1 MIRRGV
7 AWDKAAA
14 RARRLPAAVV
24 ESVHGKAHGQ
34 DSPAAVL
41 VPIVRDGDRALI
53 LLTRRADHL
62 RHHPGQVSFPGGRMH
77 AGDADL
83 LATALRETEEELGFG
98 ATRIEVVGRLDE
110 CLTGTGFA
118 ITPFVALIA
127 ELPPLVPDPG
137 EVGAVFTL
145 PLDPPCIFREMRR
158 EAMTTPRGRR
168 DFWVMDHGEH
178 RIWGATARMLREL
191 VERLV

>member
-1 MIRRGV
+1 MTPEGV
-7 AWDKAAA
+7 AWELAAA
-14 RARRLPAAVV
+14 RARSLPAAMM
-24 ESVHGKAHGQ
+24 ESARAIMRGP
-34 DSPAAVL
+34 DWPAAVL

-53 LLTRRADHL
+53 LMTRRADHL

-77 AGDADL
+77 AGDTDL
-83 LATALRETEEELGFG
+83 LATALRETEEELGIG
-98 ATRIEVVGRLDE
+98 ATRIEVVGRLDV

-118 ITPFVALIA
+118 VTPFVALIDD
-127 ELPPLVPDPG
+127 LPPLVPDPG

-178 RIWGATARMLREL
+178 RIWGATARMLRDL